1 VPTFNKIPFF
11 SSDENVTSGDL
22 NLISAFLMNYNK
34 NFVNSVI
41 SGNGCILNGLG
52 LTANTTNITLA
63 SGFAFYNS
71 PTSNNT
77 ITVLNSSPPTTL
89 PMNGSILE
97 IDGPLTLTPSNPHAT
112 LDRIDGIDLIANQTP
127 TTSAS
132 RNFINPGTGI
142 VTSQSTPTQLIEN
155 YVQNPGSPG
164 SNIVITA
171 GTPGA
176 TPFIPAVPAG
186 YIRLATVY
194 ITHGVSLNIV
204 QGNILYTMP
213 YIWELQ
219 TFPGTP
225 NTANQCMTL
234 SDMLSAIKYQLNAI
248 IGQNSWYNAPITN
261 LYSLKTGPNVIRN
274 AGMLVAQRG
283 TSGTITAGAW
293 GYTLDGWICSSTG
306 ANCAWLQ
313 VFGDATPPL
322 GASLQLTP
330 AGALTHLYV
339 KQRIHSSYVV
349 NLAGGNVTVQAT
361 IFNNTGGTVTPT
373 ITVNVP
379 SAAANTWGGE
389 PGTVVNLVPTT
400 NLQACPN
407 ITVTTVAFTFALGT
421 SVNWS
426 YGLEVI
432 FDFTNQVPNGRE
444 IYIGNVNLSPTP
456 NLAAGVCSY
465 PPTVQINTYA
475 IELQNCLAFYE
486 HLVQSSEVLGTAFS
500 GTQAIFVYKY
510 TVPKVGTVTISNSL
524 VGNFVLQLLVG
535 GLTQLI
541 VTSLAYGSMG
551 GTNAM
556 VDIIATVA
564 SGLSTSNPVILLG
577 EGSASLI
584 AFSSEL

>member
-1 VPTFNKIPFF
+1 MAKITRKTALIFAGSASAAPNGVAQFGSLANNTPTFSLDPAVIQAL
-11 SSDENVTSGDL
+11 DQWDSGWNAALVGGAAPALEDQ
-22 NLISAFLMNYNK
+22 NAVDY
-34 NFVNSVI
+34 VNSYQTAYLLQQGI
-41 SGNGCILNGLG
+41 AEWDSGTTYFVDSFCQYNGQIYQSLINTNLN
-52 LTANTTNITLA
+52 
-63 SGFAFYNS
+63 
-71 PTSNNT
+71 NNPA
-77 ITVLNSSPPTTL
+77 SSP
-89 PMNGSILE
+89 
-97 IDGPLTLTPSNPHAT
+97 
-112 LDRIDGIDLIANQTP
+112 LDWVVFS
-127 TTSAS
+127 TSS
-132 RNFINPGTGI
+132 
-142 VTSQSTPTQLIEN
+142 SW
-155 YVQNPGSPG
+155 
-164 SNIVITA
+164 SNI
-171 GTPGA
+171 
-176 TPFIPAVPAG
+176 
-186 YIRLATVY
+186 
-194 ITHGVSLNIV
+194 
-204 QGNILYTMP
+204 
-213 YIWELQ
+213 
-219 TFPGTP
+219 
-225 NTANQCMTL
+225 
-234 SDMLSAIKYQLNAI
+234 
-248 IGQNSWYNAPITN
+248 
-261 LYSLKTGPNVIRN
+261 IRN
-274 AGMLVAQRG
+274 AGMTVAQRG

-339 KQRIHSSYVV
+339 KQRIRSSYVV

-379 SAAANTWGGE
+379 SAAADTWGGE

-465 PPTVQINTYA
+465 PPTVQINPYA

-500 GTQAIFVYKY
+500 STQAIFVYKY